1 MSRFYI
7 RHGFREVA
15 SQQMPLVLVF
25 AYWLKFQLCKLTL
38 LPFSFTDHWGGRF
51 TVYAEK
57 LVDAQFIIDDDF

>member
-1 MSRFYI
+1 MPRFYI

-25 AYWLKFQLCKLTL
+25 ACWLKFQFCKVTL
-38 LPFSFTDHWGGRF
+38 LPFSFTDHWCGRF

-57 LVDAQFIIDDDF
+57 LVDAEFIADC